1 MSWAWKSYITP
12 KPEFLTTSGLITE
25 LIFLL
30 FRIRIIMKTSTLSV
44 ICVFMTLA
52 MALSVYGMGGYGYY
66 VPSYGAQQGS
76 NPLGIGQGG
85 LCKLSIQ
92 VIRASSYYSFH
103 FLLGFPP
110 SSDRNV
116 SYLSSKMNKIF
127 AFILR
132 YEFETWIRLYELQ

>member
-1 MSWAWKSYITP
+1 M
-12 KPEFLTTSGLITE
+12 TTALITLCIYKGWSVHSLYTCNKIKVSY
-25 LIFLL
+25 LIIF
-30 FRIRIIMKTSTLSV
+30 RIIMKTSTLSV

-85 LCKLSIQ
+85 LCKLSL
-92 VIRASSYYSFH
+92 RSYYSFH
-103 FLLGFPP
+103 FLLDFPP

-116 SYLSSKMNKIF
+116 SYLSSKMNKIY

-132 YEFETWIRLYELQ
+132 CEFET